1 MSKNGSNKTVANEF
15 CAQRFITSSLSLLAA
30 LLLLFVANPGVATA
44 QESWDDKDW
53 AKSFFLRARAVG
65 VFPEN
70 SAGYNLPIQT
80 EVSDSFIPE
89 IDLTY
94 FLTDKFAL
102 ETICCATPHTISL
115 AGGPDIGEAWLVP
128 LMVTGQYHFHLGKGI
143 KPYIGA
149 GPTLTIVATDS
160 AKGPAT
166 SFDLETVNPGVVL
179 QAGIDVKLK
188 NNWYF
193 NADIKKLF
201 VDISANATAGGNVF
215 GKASIDPLIVGFGIG
230 YKF

>member
-1 MSKNGSNKTVANEF
+1 MKRFGVKKTVATAF
-15 CAQRFITSSLSLLAA
+15 TSHRFAKHSIELLAA
-30 LLLLFVANPGVATA
+30 LLFLLVAIPGVATA
-44 QESWDDKDW
+44 QDSWDDKNW

-80 EVSDSFIPE
+80 DVSDSFIPE

-94 FLTDKFAL
+94 FLTDNFAV

-128 LMVTGQYHFHLGKGI
+128 LMVTGQYHFHLGKGV

-149 GPTLTIVATDS
+149 GPTLAIVASDS

-188 NNWYF
+188 NNWYL

>member
-1 MSKNGSNKTVANEF
+1 MHKNGFKKTVANGLSG
-15 CAQRFITSSLSLLAA
+15 QRLIASSLSLLAA
-30 LLLLFVANPGVATA
+30 LLLLLVAVPGVASA
-44 QESWDDKDW
+44 QDSWDDKDW
-53 AKSFFLRARAVG
+53 ARSFFLRARAVG

-70 SAGYNLPIQT
+70 SASYNLPIQT
-80 EVSDSFIPE
+80 EVSGSFIPE

-94 FLTDKFAL
+94 FLTDNFAL

-115 AGGPDIGEAWLVP
+115 AGGPDIGEAWLIP
-128 LMVTGQYHFHLGKGI
+128 LMVTGQYHFHLGNGV
-143 KPYIGA
+143 KPYVGA
-149 GPTLTIVATDS
+149 GPTLTIVASDS

-166 SFDLETVNPGVVL
+166 SFNLETVNPGVVL

-188 NNWYF
+188 NNWYL